1 MIVIIKFWSILVLK
15 VFSISAFLD
24 TWFFERSIMLLMNFI
39 ICLYI
44 TIKFVGFILN
54 NYLFSFVI
62 SCR

>member
-1 MIVIIKFWSILVLK
+1 MIVIMKFWSILVLK

-39 ICLYI
+39 IYLYI

-54 NYLFSFVI
+54 NYLFSFII